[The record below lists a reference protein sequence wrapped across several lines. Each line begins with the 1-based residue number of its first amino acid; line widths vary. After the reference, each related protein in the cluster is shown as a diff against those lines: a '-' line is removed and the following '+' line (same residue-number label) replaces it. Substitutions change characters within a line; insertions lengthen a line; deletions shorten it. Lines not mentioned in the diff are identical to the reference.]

1 MGSVGVISRGFG
13 YVRQLRK
20 AGVERRVHTA
30 GDSKAGLDPFLS
42 MKRRDLSSQRR
53 LLEELHSTFIEAV
66 ETGRGDRL
74 KHDVAARLKHD
85 TDAAASM
92 LPSLLPPSRATLRRL
107 EKAGAGLFDGSVY
120 SGATAVDV
128 GLADRVGELK
138 SELQRR
144 YGRYVQLEVIEPER
158 PVDLNRL
165 MRWLM

>member
-1 MGSVGVISRGFG
+1 
-13 YVRQLRK
+13 
-20 AGVERRVHTA
+20 
-30 GDSKAGLDPFLS
+30 

-53 LLEELHSTFIEAV
+53 LLEEPTTFIGAV
-66 ETGRGDRL
+66 ETGLRDRQ
-74 KHDVAARLKHD
+74 ARRRRPPQARHRRRRL
-85 TDAAASM
+85 DAA
-92 LPSLLPPSRATLRRL
+92 PLLPPSRATLRRL